1 MAPCGAAAATR
12 SPGSPPRHCGWA
24 APWCATRCTTWGC
37 YPGLL
42 LQGQNTVV
50 GEVHAIT
57 AALEARLDATEGIS
71 PGPEDEYRQ
80 REVDMGLQG
89 PCAAV
94 SHL

>member
-1 MAPCGAAAATR
+1 MVRYTR
-12 SPGSPPRHCGWA
+12 YHL
-24 APWCATRCTTWGC
+24 GC

-42 LQGQNTVV
+42 LQGQNAVV

-71 PGPEDEYRQ
+71 PRPEDEYRQ